1 MESESCG
8 METQIQ
14 TVVKDAS
21 RVEALVAALRKV
33 GQLQDL
39 SDEEYTWL
47 AENGTERYS
56 DAGMVLFE
64 EDEPANEMTILMKGE
79 IHVRRTKGAAALF
92 IGRAGQITGTMPF
105 SRMKQY
111 GGRGYTVA
119 PTWALSFQRNQFAE
133 MLKVIPSMGD
143 RVVGILLDRV
153 REVTRM
159 EQQAEK
165 LTALGKLAGNL
176 AHELNNPASAAQRSA
191 DGMQKELK
199 FFIENSLKLGHLCM
213 TEAQTSDVRAWY
225 QGVLEEAEQKPAG
238 DPSTIAT
245 REDSLQR
252 WLTKRQI
259 EDAWKI
265 APELAE
271 LGATPENLDQ
281 FPSSVSA
288 ENINTVLLQ
297 ICSGLRTEKMAEAML
312 DSTSR
317 IFELIRAV
325 KDYSF
330 MDQAPIQDVD
340 VPQGIESTL
349 VMLHSQAAHATI
361 ERSYEPDLP
370 LISAFGSQLNQVWTA
385 LIENAL
391 EATDFK
397 GRIVIKVRVSG
408 NMLLVEVWDNGPGIA
423 KELQDRIFEPFYTTK
438 APGQGLGLGLDSALR
453 IIRTHRGFLTV
464 ESTPGA
470 TCFQVRLPIEQAQA
484 Y

>member
-1 MESESCG
+1 
-8 METQIQ
+8 
-14 TVVKDAS
+14 
-21 RVEALVAALRKV
+21 
-33 GQLQDL
+33 
-39 SDEEYTWL
+39 
-47 AENGTERYS
+47 
-56 DAGMVLFE
+56 
-64 EDEPANEMTILMKGE
+64 
-79 IHVRRTKGAAALF
+79 
-92 IGRAGQITGTMPF
+92 
-105 SRMKQY
+105 
-111 GGRGYTVA
+111 
-119 PTWALSFQRNQFAE
+119 

-225 QGVLEEAEQKPAG
+225 QGVLEEAAQKPSG

-245 REDSLQR
+245 REDSIQR
-252 WLTKRQI
+252 WLSERHI

-271 LGATPENLDQ
+271 LGATPENLDR

-438 APGQGLGLGLDSALR
+438 APGQGLGLGLDSAMR

>member
-1 MESESCG
+1 
-8 METQIQ
+8 
-14 TVVKDAS
+14 
-21 RVEALVAALRKV
+21 
-33 GQLQDL
+33 
-39 SDEEYTWL
+39 
-47 AENGTERYS
+47 
-56 DAGMVLFE
+56 
-64 EDEPANEMTILMKGE
+64 
-79 IHVRRTKGAAALF
+79 
-92 IGRAGQITGTMPF
+92 
-105 SRMKQY
+105 
-111 GGRGYTVA
+111 
-119 PTWALSFQRNQFAE
+119 
-133 MLKVIPSMGD
+133 
-143 RVVGILLDRV
+143 
-153 REVTRM
+153 
-159 EQQAEK
+159 
-165 LTALGKLAGNL
+165 
-176 AHELNNPASAAQRSA
+176 
-191 DGMQKELK
+191 
-199 FFIENSLKLGHLCM
+199 
-213 TEAQTSDVRAWY
+213 
-225 QGVLEEAEQKPAG
+225 
-238 DPSTIAT
+238 
-245 REDSLQR
+245 
-252 WLTKRQI
+252 
-259 EDAWKI
+259 
-265 APELAE
+265 
-271 LGATPENLDQ
+271 
-281 FPSSVSA
+281 VSA

-312 DSTSR
+312 DSTTR

-391 EATDFK
+391 EATEFK
-397 GRIVIKVRVSG
+397 GRIVIKVRISG